1 MIMSKGYNYN
11 PISLV
16 TQVQLLKVN
25 GRMSDTCFGG
35 EEPTFR
41 GLIPGYSAF
50 HSNDYSNDAFLPIQ
64 SSHVKKDVP
73 SSPVRSV
80 CDSSLSSESDESDH
94 EFRTGIP
101 VSVIIKAPSR
111 LHLKRPVVDDDD
123 ICQEKQYYNN
133 LKKKR
138 ALIPSFSCPDSNEGE
153 AQEEVLSRDPFDP
166 RPVFLPQETANDPDS
181 VLCKSTSIETDQK
194 KSKKSGMNGLKAED
208 RECSRLKM
216 TSWMEKEQESIRK
229 TSSTSTAFSFRQNRD
244 LYHFEEG
251 KVSKIPNALPSSFPL
266 LSSSSSLCSCFNCSL
281 PSLSRDNF
289 GMIVANNSVVEIPGL
304 LSGRRGMSSCPSSCF
319 QETAFGGMQSGHSL
333 FKHLWTPSSGEHLHE
348 GFAEVASCP
357 QLLSSSS
364 KKTVGATERKRSY
377 QCSFAGCTK
386 TYYKSSHLKAH
397 YRSHTGK

>member
-1 MIMSKGYNYN
+1 
-11 PISLV
+11 
-16 TQVQLLKVN
+16 
-25 GRMSDTCFGG
+25 MSDTCFG
-35 EEPTFR
+35 EESTFR

-64 SSHVKKDVP
+64 SSHMKDVP

-94 EFRTGIP
+94 DSGHDSGHNEFRTGIP

-123 ICQEKQYYNN
+123 DICQEKQYYNN
-133 LKKKR
+133 LKKR
-138 ALIPSFSCPDSNEGE
+138 ALIPSFPCPDSNE

-166 RPVFLPQETANDPDS
+166 RPVFLPQETATDPDS
-181 VLCKSTSIETDQK
+181 VLCKSTSHDFDQK
-194 KSKKSGMNGLKAED
+194 KSKKSNGLKAGD
-208 RECSRLKM
+208 RESWM
-216 TSWMEKEQESIRK
+216 TSWMEKEKQESIRS
-229 TSSTSTAFSFRQNRD
+229 TSSTSTAVCFKQNRD

-251 KVSKIPNALPSSFPL
+251 KVSKISNALPSSFPL
-266 LSSSSSLCSCFNCSL
+266 LLSSGYSSSFCSCFNCSL
-281 PSLSRDNF
+281 PSLSRDNY
-289 GMIVANNSVVEIPGL
+289 GMIAVANNSVVGIPGF
-304 LSGRRGMSSCPSSCF
+304 LSGRRGTSPCPSSCF
-319 QETAFGGMQSGHSL
+319 QETAFGAMQSGHSL

-348 GFAEVASCP
+348 GFAEVVSCP

-364 KKTVGATERKRSY
+364 KKTAGTTERKRSY
-377 QCSFAGCTK
+377 QCTFAGCTK